1 MGMSTRGTTVWVE
14 GAKILALVGVVWLV
28 MGQTAEIRHE
38 LGADRVAL
46 AASRSEATQSE
57 VLAPLVRAVET
68 TSAEVEATRARLE
81 KTLSRLEGQKKEL
94 ASLLTQSTKGLE
106 TTILELLD
114 AERRTS
120 NVAASVAALQAEKVD
135 RLEKLGA
142 LVERK
147 PAQMK
152 QQMLL
157 PTVQLR
163 GRGTVG
169 SGVIVYSEPNPVGPA
184 GSQVNAGATTLVLT
198 AYHVVLEV
206 IGTDDEDRRL
216 DEVHV
221 FGVNG
226 TEDGVSDSVVSARLV
241 AHDSARDIALLK
253 LESDR
258 RFPHVAELISVED
271 LGAVDIFTPTY
282 AVGCPLGN
290 NPLPTIGEVSSKR
303 KIVGEQDFWMIN
315 APTFFGNSGGGVYL
329 ARNYKLIGISSMIYT
344 YGKTYPT
351 VVPHMGLFVPL
362 NVVYEWLDSE
372 GYGFVYRREPV
383 PESKRAQLRF

>member
-1 MGMSTRGTTVWVE
+1 MGMSTRGTPVWVE
-14 GAKILALVGVVWLV
+14 GVKILALVGVVWLV
-28 MGQTAEIRHE
+28 MGQTAEIRQE
-38 LGADRVAL
+38 LGASRVAL
-46 AASRSEATQSE
+46 AASRSEASQSE
-57 VLAPLVRAVET
+57 ALAPLVLAVET

-81 KTLSRLEGQKKEL
+81 KTLSGLEDQKKEL
-94 ASLLTQSTKGLE
+94 AGLLTQSTKGLE
-106 TTILELLD
+106 TTILERFD

-120 NVAASVAALQAEKVD
+120 NAAASVVALQAEKVE
-135 RLEKLGA
+135 RLEKLSA

-152 QQMLL
+152 QHMLL

-163 GRGTVG
+163 GSGTVG
-169 SGVIVYSEPNPVGPA
+169 SGVIVYSEPNSVGPA
-184 GSQVNAGATTLVLT
+184 GGEVHAGATTLVLT

-206 IGTDDEDRRL
+206 IGADDEGLRL

-221 FGVNG
+221 FGVDG
-226 TEDGVSDSVVSARLV
+226 TDDSVSDSVVSARLV
-241 AHDSARDIALLK
+241 AHDSGRDIALLK

-258 RFPHVAELISVED
+258 RFPHVAKLISVED
-271 LGAVDIFTPTY
+271 LAAVDIFTPTY

-303 KIVGEQDFWMIN
+303 KVVGEQDFWMIN

-362 NVVYEWLDSE
+362 NVIYEWLDSQ